1 MPCPGFICLV
11 ETPLPSAMGRTIRQR
26 PGAVAG
32 FRLLAPDK
40 KWCWA
45 HVRSVAVKLCS
56 LFDRLSPGALPSP
69 ATPNIH
75 PPPSVARPSLAHPRA
90 AQRPSMG
97 QGTGRSPMDRTSYV
111 LEGKT
116 YRFSSEALDA
126 LVRGRRDGPH
136 KTMRELAGAIHVSLT
151 SVKEWRRG
159 AHAPSDIA
167 KVEDIARFFH
177 TQMETLL
184 REEATAMTKLNDIQL
199 MAFWRVHKKIQE
211 FFWLVESTDHLVW
224 NEYNLKGFP
233 PSLVGDVV
241 PSWRWP
247 QSEISLSK
255 LTYGESGI
263 KAPDLHQQ
271 LWEGI
276 CRALEAEKPLLFSC
290 GLYGDLSDYVEKY
303 VFGYAID
310 NESYEWLPDPDD
322 IYEAPAYPDKP
333 RPLTRMETIEAEA
346 PKAMAQIME
355 SYGMMG

>member
-1 MPCPGFICLV
+1 M
-11 ETPLPSAMGRTIRQR
+11 
-26 PGAVAG
+26 
-32 FRLLAPDK
+32 DK
-40 KWCWA
+40 
-45 HVRSVAVKLCS
+45 
-56 LFDRLSPGALPSP
+56 
-69 ATPNIH
+69 
-75 PPPSVARPSLAHPRA
+75 
-90 AQRPSMG
+90 
-97 QGTGRSPMDRTSYV
+97 TSYV

-177 TQMETLL
+177 TQTATLL
-184 REEATAMTKLNDIQL
+184 REEATAMTKLNNIQL

-224 NEYNLKGFP
+224 NEYDLKGFP
-233 PSLVGDVV
+233 PSLVNNVV

-276 CRALEAEKPLLFSC
+276 CRALEAEKPLLYSC
-290 GLYGDLSDYVEKY
+290 GLYGELIDYVEKY

-310 NESYEWLPDPDD
+310 VEGYEWLPDPDD